1 VAPGSRT
8 PLHLPGIKAE
18 PRTARYGVFCRLHET
33 LRPYNP
39 ETQKPAG
46 WRLRLTRPADHAA
59 PPGNSSRTY
68 SPSLKLSHLSHADST
83 FGLFLVI
90 VSYLDV

>member
-1 VAPGSRT
+1 MKKSSGPETLQLSNSQ
-8 PLHLPGIKAE
+8 
-18 PRTARYGVFCRLHET
+18 T
-33 LRPYNP
+33 LRPSGH

-46 WRLRLTRPADHAA
+46 WRLRLPRPADHAV
-59 PPGNSSRTY
+59 PPGNSNRTY

-83 FGLFLVI
+83 FGLFPVI